1 MKKILFWIF
10 GICIISFVLF
20 ESSFAATLSFVT
32 KDGTVFC
39 ETDTFDGQYKVC
51 NPEQMVSPDLGQS
64 WRYGPQL
71 VETPQAKI
79 CVEKGREVDKSLCG
93 VIETQVS
100 TVVTK
105 TGIMI
110 EDQPGSEDIISSTGE
125 SLVIPVVALTGTINS
140 GSVVP
145 VSGSVAPTV
154 TTSLASSGTDDL
166 GNIYIING
174 WEIIQSLQSS
184 FLACIWSIPNAPCAV
199 DSSRIMQS
207 IENIGIYLIWGILL
221 FVGFCCIFW
230 WMMFVHVLLNPISN
244 KILWIFVML
253 IFSIFGAIAYYII
266 VNRSYIT
273 AQLTALPPKPPS
285 FFD

>member
-1 MKKILFWIF
+1 M
-10 GICIISFVLF
+10 
-20 ESSFAATLSFVT
+20 
-32 KDGTVFC
+32 
-39 ETDTFDGQYKVC
+39 
-51 NPEQMVSPDLGQS
+51 
-64 WRYGPQL
+64 
-71 VETPQAKI
+71 
-79 CVEKGREVDKSLCG
+79 DKSLCG

-174 WEIIQSLQSS
+174 
-184 FLACIWSIPNAPCAV
+184 
-199 DSSRIMQS
+199 
-207 IENIGIYLIWGILL
+207 
-221 FVGFCCIFW
+221 
-230 WMMFVHVLLNPISN
+230 
-244 KILWIFVML
+244 
-253 IFSIFGAIAYYII
+253 
-266 VNRSYIT
+266 
-273 AQLTALPPKPPS
+273 
-285 FFD
+285 